1 MHMECERK
9 LDRLQFAVS
18 QITTAIVQSLTIA
31 RCSFVTLMKL
41 PARISHSKMFT
52 LSLNSPQNRC
62 YLEQTFLG
70 CFKFLEITTFTAISL
85 KMSTV
90 IMKHLEAQQAVAL
103 VEPCFFSKKM
113 KCYTG
118 NVTVSDSVCTWGFN
132 LDRRCIIHTTIR
144 NVASSLFRHG
154 PWRAAGMPSRDSH
167 SFLSFPFWRTCIRRR
182 SKVRATVLD
191 YFQPGTSWPLEFLD
205 VSRQIRPYL
214 SHLLRRGQDRAYRF
228 DRDRRDSRYGTSFDY
243 MKNERYFFQIYLSTF
258 VSIVRRYGC
267 RRGSI
272 YCDKH
277 TLKRNTLCQ
286 KHTNGN

>member
-1 MHMECERK
+1 MRKAYAVRRMHMECERK

-41 PARISHSKMFT
+41 PARISHSKMFIF
-52 LSLNSPQNRC
+52 SPNSPQNRC
-62 YLEQTFLG
+62 YLERTFLG
-70 CFKFLEITTFTAISL
+70 YLKFLKIATFTAILL
-85 KMSTV
+85 KMSTA
-90 IMKHLEAQQAVAL
+90 IMKKSRSSASCSLGRAV
-103 VEPCFFSKKM
+103 FFSKKM

-132 LDRRCIIHTTIR
+132 LDRRCIIQTTIR

-154 PWRAAGMPSRDSH
+154 AWRAAGMPSRDSH

-228 DRDRRDSRYGTSFDY
+228 DRDRCGARYGTSFDY
-243 MKNERYFFQIYLSTF
+243 MIFSNISFNICIDCAGLLLST
-258 VSIVRRYGC
+258 R
-267 RRGSI
+267 
-272 YCDKH
+272 
-277 TLKRNTLCQ
+277 
-286 KHTNGN
+286 

>member
-1 MHMECERK
+1 
-9 LDRLQFAVS
+9 
-18 QITTAIVQSLTIA
+18 
-31 RCSFVTLMKL
+31 
-41 PARISHSKMFT
+41 
-52 LSLNSPQNRC
+52 
-62 YLEQTFLG
+62 
-70 CFKFLEITTFTAISL
+70 
-85 KMSTV
+85 
-90 IMKHLEAQQAVAL
+90 
-103 VEPCFFSKKM
+103 
-113 KCYTG
+113 
-118 NVTVSDSVCTWGFN
+118 
-132 LDRRCIIHTTIR
+132 
-144 NVASSLFRHG
+144 
-154 PWRAAGMPSRDSH
+154 MPSRDSH

-228 DRDRRDSRYGTSFDY
+228 DRDRHGTRYGTSFDY

-286 KHTNGN
+286 KHTNGINSIARTMRMFEKILMGNCCIFQNEEILFTEFYGYRINRRLNLVE